1 MHIHLHSKAFWQ
13 KLLPCFSLFAFLF
26 SLSQTLNSTR
36 TFFFCWF
43 FFFRKRSPTTQP
55 LHCWTASRHESIHK
69 KGIFFFPLPLCC
81 TKFFPILFSV
91 SSPSAA
97 MKVCLIGLIVLG
109 LPGNIC
115 QAKLCGPPIG
125 PAQLLSN
132 FEGRE
137 IDGMK
142 HRWSSQLD
150 GSENE
155 THYRHL

>member
-1 MHIHLHSKAFWQ
+1 MHIHLHCKAFWQ
-13 KLLPCFSLFAFLF
+13 KLLPCFF
-26 SLSQTLNSTR
+26 SFCLSFQFEPDFELHTHV
-36 TFFFCWF
+36 FFCWF
-43 FFFRKRSPTTQP
+43 FFFRKIGPTTQP
-55 LHCWTASRHESIHK
+55 LHYWTASRHESIHK
-69 KGIFFFPLPLCC
+69 KGIFFFPFRYAVQI
-81 TKFFPILFSV
+81 FFPSFSLLV
-91 SSPSAA
+91 LHLQL
-97 MKVCLIGLIVLG
+97 KVCLIGLIVLR